1 MEFFYSNFWR
11 NKRVLITGDSGFK
24 GSWLTCFLL
33 NLGCHVKGISLK
45 PDETKVLYNSLMED
59 KEFLKFFKENLYIH
73 NDIDIRNE
81 DEVKDAILDF
91 NPEIIFHLA
100 AQPLVRESYINPKL
114 TWETNVIGSINLLES
129 VRYLKK
135 CSVIMVTTDKVYQNI
150 SRKYGFKEDDRL
162 GGDDPYS
169 SSKAALELATKS
181 WRKSFFGDNI
191 VVSTARAGNVVGGGD
206 WSKDRIIPDTINSLL
221 KGIPLELRYPEAIR
235 PWQHVLDPLWGYIT
249 LAEKQFNNQISCE
262 YNFGPKTSDTLSV
275 RELVNLIALYWG
287 KEPKIEI
294 IRNQP
299 LETKYLT
306 ISIDK
311 AFKELNWEP
320 RWNLR
325 KTIYETV
332 KWYKDVNKGESPYK
346 CIFENIKS
354 FLST

>member
-1 MEFFYSNFWR
+1 MEFFYSNFWK
-11 NKRVLITGDSGFK
+11 NKKVLITGDSGFK

-81 DEVKDAILDF
+81 DEVKDSILDF

-129 VRYLKK
+129 LRYLKK

-206 WSKDRIIPDTINSLL
+206 WSKDRIIPDTINSLIKDEPL
-221 KGIPLELRYPEAIR
+221 KLRYPDATR

-249 LAEKQFNNQISCE
+249 LAEKQINNQMSYE
-262 YNFGPKTSDTLSV
+262 YNFGPKTFDSLSV
-275 RELVNLIALYWG
+275 RELVNLIGLYWG
-287 KEPKIEI
+287 KEPTIEI
-294 IRNQP
+294 IGNQP

-311 AFKELNWEP
+311 AFKELNWAP
-320 RWNLR
+320 KWDLK

-332 KWYKDVNKGESPYK
+332 KWYKDVNKGESPYE
-346 CIFENIKS
+346 CIIENIKS
-354 FLST
+354 FLFT